1 MPNSFERGDLAFS
14 IILSHSRQPL
24 GVKEGDILNERETQI
39 SYSWRQGKK
48 QVNVLGIWFEW
59 KIEPKKAGCNF
70 SWSSLKE

>member
-39 SYSWRQGKK
+39 SYS
-48 QVNVLGIWFEW
+48 
-59 KIEPKKAGCNF
+59 
-70 SWSSLKE
+70 